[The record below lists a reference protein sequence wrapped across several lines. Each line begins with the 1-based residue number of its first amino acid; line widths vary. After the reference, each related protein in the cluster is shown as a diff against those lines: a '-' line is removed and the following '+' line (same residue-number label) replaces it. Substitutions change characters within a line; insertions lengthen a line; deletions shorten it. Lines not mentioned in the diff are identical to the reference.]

1 MQITSISKFRQ
12 NLPQINKEL
21 HQKTTNKKPN
31 SNNYVVV
38 IQNSEPA
45 GVYTTWEQWQEIQ
58 EILENAKYQS
68 LVKASKSFGK
78 LPDEQDGDEDLY
90 SIKDVKPL
98 ED

>member
-21 HQKTTNKKPN
+21 HQKTASKTKNP
-31 SNNYVVV
+31 SSNYVVV

-58 EILENAKYQS
+58 QILENTEYQNM
-68 LVKASKSFGK
+68 LKASKSFNNFE
-78 LPDEQDGDEDLY
+78 DDGDEN
-90 SIKDVKPL
+90 S
-98 ED
+98 